1 MKKLFLLMAIMA
13 TAFAFQACDKD
24 DVQPEDKTIDT
35 NLRAGGDPEESGGLI
50 IEYEGGDV

>member
-1 MKKLFLLMAIMA
+1 MKKLFFLMAIMA

-35 NLRAGGDPEESGGLI
+35 NLRADGDEGGTLI
-50 IEYEGGDV
+50 DFEGGDV